1 MDRIVEQLIDIV
13 KIAIALG
20 VVFVVLAVVFAVRSS
35 G

>member
-20 VVFVVLAVVFAVRSS
+20 VFFVVLAVVFAVRSS